1 MTQVREMNN
10 LSYKIQALNCFNMYF
25 DQIISVFRARY
36 ETQGNINLDQL
47 SEISGL
53 NRRKARLILNFLAD
67 VGLSQKRT
75 LGVTNLGSVVY
86 KYDGYL
92 QNEGTLWLLH
102 YLQATNEYLI
112 IWNRVINRFSQTEK
126 VKRVEFRTFRGFER
140 HVSEYTYKHHIGKEI
155 RIILDAYSNQRFSKL
170 NLLESM
176 DDSYQIHR
184 NNDVPNLIILC
195 AIVLFRNQ
203 YYKGA
208 TSIDI
213 EELCN
218 GYNSPGRIFILDN
231 YMMRHKIEELKNL
244 GAISIESR
252 GDLNQ
257 VRLKEDVSIDGILER
272 YYQL

>member
-1 MTQVREMNN
+1 MA
-10 LSYKIQALNCFNMYF
+10 YKIQALNGFNMYF
-25 DQIISVFRARY
+25 DQIISVFRAKY
-36 ETQGNINLDQL
+36 ETENNINLDQL

-67 VGLSQKRT
+67 IGLSQKRT
-75 LGVTNLGSVVY
+75 LGVTNLGTTIF

-112 IWNRVINRFSQTEK
+112 IWNRVINRFFQTEK
-126 VKRVEFRTFRGFER
+126 IKRAELLELFTDLQNS
-140 HVSEYTYKHHIGKEI
+140 VSEYTYKHHIGKEI

-170 NLLESM
+170 NLLETM
-176 DDSYQIHR
+176 GDKYQVHR

-195 AIVLFRNQ
+195 AIVIFRNQ

-218 GYNSPGRIFILDN
+218 GFNSPGRIFVLDN
-231 YMMRHKIEELKNL
+231 HVMRTKIEELKNL
-244 GAISIESR
+244 GVISIESR

-257 VRLKEDVSIDGILER
+257 VRLNNDLCLEGILEK
-272 YYQL
+272 YYEL

>member
-1 MTQVREMNN
+1 MEKEMN
-10 LSYKIQALNCFNMYF
+10 YKIQALNGFNMYF
-25 DQIISVFRARY
+25 DQIISVFRAKY
-36 ETQGNINLDQL
+36 ETQDRINLDQL

-67 VGLSQKRT
+67 IGLSQKRT
-75 LGVTNLGSVVY
+75 LGVTNLGTTIF

-102 YLQATNEYLI
+102 YLQGTNEYLI

-126 VKRVEFRTFRGFER
+126 VKRAELLELFEDLR
-140 HVSEYTYKHHIGKEI
+140 DNVSDYTYEHHIGKEI

-170 NLLESM
+170 NLIEMIDENYL
-176 DDSYQIHR
+176 INR
-184 NNDVPNLIILC
+184 NNDVPNFIILC
-195 AIVLFRNQ
+195 AIVLFRDQ

-218 GYNSPGRIFILDN
+218 GFNSPGRVFILDN
-231 YMMRHKIEELKNL
+231 YVMKTKIEELKNM

-257 VRLKEDVSIDGILER
+257 IRLKEEICIENLLER
-272 YYQL
+272 YYLL